1 MLILVR
7 HGESELNARNCLV
20 GRLDPALT
28 DLGKR
33 QAQAAGATL
42 GVVGELLVSPLTRTQ
57 QTAVLLNTSC
67 ELATDERVIEV
78 DYGELDGT
86 PLEAIESSLWERWRT
101 DPTFAPPRGESLAT
115 LADRITPVM
124 EEMFSTPGER
134 ARSRDHDVV
143 IVSHVSPIKAC
154 VAWALEAD
162 PLLAWRLRLSTGS
175 ITRIAFG
182 PAGPQLLGFNEV
194 PDLL

>member
-67 ELATDERVIEV
+67 ELATDERIIEV

-86 PLEAIESSLWERWRT
+86 PLEAIESSLWEQIQPLLR
-101 DPTFAPPRGESLAT
+101 
-115 LADRITPVM
+115 
-124 EEMFSTPGER
+124 PGE
-134 ARSRDHDVV
+134 
-143 IVSHVSPIKAC
+143 K
-154 VAWALEAD
+154 
-162 PLLAWRLRLSTGS
+162 AWRPLRIGS
-175 ITRIAFG
+175 LRSWRRCF
-182 PAGPQLLGFNEV
+182 QRQVSEREV
-194 PDLL
+194 ATTT